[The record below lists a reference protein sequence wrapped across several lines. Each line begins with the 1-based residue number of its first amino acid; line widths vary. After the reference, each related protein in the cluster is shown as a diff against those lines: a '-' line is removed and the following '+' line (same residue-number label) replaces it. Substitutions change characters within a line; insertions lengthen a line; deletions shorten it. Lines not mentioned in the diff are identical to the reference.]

1 MTIETEM
8 AAPSNSEPLTIESED
23 CISEVRRLAS
33 AHVPR
38 LKNAQPDQ
46 GPEEWHDRLR
56 ALEQW
61 ICELLIEN
69 QRLRMLFGEE
79 ASPIP
84 GNNDGQGAKC
94 N

>member
-1 MTIETEM
+1 M
-8 AAPSNSEPLTIESED
+8 AAPRTSEPLTHNSEE

-33 AHVPR
+33 ALVPE
-38 LKNAQPDQ
+38 LKHEQPGQ
-46 GPEEWHDRLR
+46 GSEEWHDRLR

-79 ASPIP
+79 QMSVLGRNDSNSP
-84 GNNDGQGAKC
+84 
-94 N
+94 

>member
-1 MTIETEM
+1 MT
-8 AAPSNSEPLTIESED
+8 APRTSEPLSHTSEE

-33 AHVPR
+33 AHVPE
-38 LKNAQPDQ
+38 LKHEQSGQ
-46 GPEEWHDRLR
+46 GSEEWNDRLR

-79 ASPIP
+79 TMLVP
-84 GNNDGQGAKC
+84 GRNDGHSP
-94 N
+94 

>member
-1 MTIETEM
+1 M
-8 AAPSNSEPLTIESED
+8 APPGTSEPLTDESED

-38 LKNAQPDQ
+38 LKHEQPDQ
-46 GPEEWHDRLR
+46 GSEEWHDRLR
-56 ALEQW
+56 VLEQW

-79 ASPIP
+79 QMSVLGRNDSNSP
-84 GNNDGQGAKC
+84 
-94 N
+94 

>member
-1 MTIETEM
+1 M
-8 AAPSNSEPLTIESED
+8 AAPRTSEPLTHYSEE

-33 AHVPR
+33 ALVPE
-38 LKNAQPDQ
+38 LKHEQPGQ
-46 GPEEWHDRLR
+46 GSEEWHDRLR

-79 ASPIP
+79 QMSVLGKSDSNSP
-84 GNNDGQGAKC
+84 
-94 N
+94 